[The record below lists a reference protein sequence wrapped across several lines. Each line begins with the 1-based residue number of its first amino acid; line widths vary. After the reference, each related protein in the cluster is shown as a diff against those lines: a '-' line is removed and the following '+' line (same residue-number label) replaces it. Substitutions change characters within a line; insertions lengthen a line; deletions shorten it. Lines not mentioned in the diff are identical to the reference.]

1 MKLTTKRA
9 IELSNKDLYTIE
21 ELERKYKIEIII
33 KESPRRRVDKYEVL
47 RSHIEIHRSECFK
60 DVKIDI
66 RKVVRARY
74 MYYRDLVGLSFAE
87 TVNILANSEFLRGV
101 DTIKHYLGDC
111 PNIEADLIASAPQ
124 RMPLFV
130 WSGKFLPRNIEQY
143 ATRKARQI
151 ERERVIASYYYF
163 YGECL
168 SYNDTD
174 REYVICYRDFHITPN
189 QLQRIVAENY
199 GHIEELR
206 AKEATPDMLRKMYP
220 AFAWDCSISFND
232 CWGDMCECD
241 SVRNTLDV
249 YLLTKKY

>member
-9 IELSNKDLYTIE
+9 IELSNKDLHTIE

-47 RSHIEIHRSECFK
+47 RSHIEIRRSECFK
-60 DVKIDI
+60 DVKTRLGDVI
-66 RKVVRARY
+66 RARY
-74 MYYRDLVGLSFAE
+74 WYHREVVGLSYRD
-87 TVNILANSEFLRGV
+87 TINILSNVEFLRGEN
-101 DTIKHYLGDC
+101 TIKQYLMMH
-111 PNIEADLIASAPQ
+111 PNIERDLITDAPQ

-143 ATRKARQI
+143 TTRKARQM

-199 GHIEELR
+199 GHIEELC

-241 SVRNTLDV
+241 SVQNTLDV
-249 YLLTKKY
+249 YILTKKY